1 MEARRAAEK
10 TSADLQHLNAHLEAR
25 VAEAI
30 EERLKA
36 EAALRQAQ
44 KLEAVGQLTGGIA
57 HDFNNMMAVV
67 LSGLTLIERR
77 LARGDT
83 DVASL
88 IVAARE
94 GADRAVALTQRL
106 LAFSRQQALS
116 PRPLDANT
124 LIADMSD
131 LLRRTLGEAVR
142 LETRLAPDLWRIHAD
157 ANQLENAIV
166 NLAINSRDAMPNGG
180 HLTIETANV
189 HLDERAAAEIEATAG
204 EHVLV
209 AVTDT
214 GIGMSTEVASRVF
227 EPFFTTKGPG
237 KGTGLGLSQVFGF
250 VKQSGG
256 HVAISSTPG
265 KGTCVKVLM
274 PRFHGALSQ
283 EGPTVASDILP
294 AGRSEVILL
303 VEDDVQVRQL
313 SEAMLRDLGYVVL
326 SAANGVDA
334 LALLGTRSDVR
345 LMFTDVV
352 LPGING
358 WQLAEEAQRRQS
370 NLKVIYITGYKRD
383 AIEGEGFFDQN
394 ALLLS
399 KPIILERLAETMRAA
414 LDRYRTAHFI
424 PSRPLKNPP
433 STAGTGT

>member
-10 TSADLQHLNAHLEAR
+10 TSADLQQLNAHLEAR

-88 IVAARE
+88 IAAARE

-131 LLRRTLGEAVR
+131 LLRRTLGEAIR
-142 LETRLAPDLWRIHAD
+142 METRLAPDPWRIHAD

-166 NLAINSRDAMPNGG
+166 NLAINARDAMPVGG
-180 HLTIETANV
+180 RLTIETANV
-189 HLDERAAAEIEATAG
+189 HLDESAAAEIEATAG

-209 AVTDT
+209 VVTGT
-214 GIGMSTEVASRVF
+214 GIGMSREVASRVF

-237 KGTGLGLSQVFGF
+237 KGTGLGLSQVDA
-250 VKQSGG
+250 SGN
-256 HVAISSTPG
+256 P
-265 KGTCVKVLM
+265 
-274 PRFHGALSQ
+274 
-283 EGPTVASDILP
+283 
-294 AGRSEVILL
+294 
-303 VEDDVQVRQL
+303 
-313 SEAMLRDLGYVVL
+313 
-326 SAANGVDA
+326 
-334 LALLGTRSDVR
+334 LAL
-345 LMFTDVV
+345 
-352 LPGING
+352 
-358 WQLAEEAQRRQS
+358 
-370 NLKVIYITGYKRD
+370 
-383 AIEGEGFFDQN
+383 
-394 ALLLS
+394 
-399 KPIILERLAETMRAA
+399 RAA
-414 LDRYRTAHFI
+414 A
-424 PSRPLKNPP
+424 
-433 STAGTGT
+433 